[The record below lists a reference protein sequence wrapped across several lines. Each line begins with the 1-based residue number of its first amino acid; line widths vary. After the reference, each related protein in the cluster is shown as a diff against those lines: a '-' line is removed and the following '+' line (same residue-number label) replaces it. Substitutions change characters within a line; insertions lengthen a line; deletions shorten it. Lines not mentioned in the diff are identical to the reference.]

1 MKNANESSIDSKSSQ
16 QDINRQNKNNI
27 ERMEDKQQNT
37 KNIEKMK
44 DKQQNTNKQTKITIL
59 KWNLIYDK
67 LYSIMILELLQ

>member
-37 KNIEKMK
+37 NIQK
-44 DKQQNTNKQTKITIL
+44 TL
-59 KWNLIYDK
+59 KK
-67 LYSIMILELLQ
+67 